1 MSELAFGKEIE
12 LRKNAIDRYGRTVAQ
27 VFVDGKDVGLE
38 MLRQGFAWVYD
49 RYITE
54 ASTEV
59 QETYRK
65 PKRRPSGTTRCGA
78 IQILFRRGYF
88 EIWPKPMNRKRSLQ
102 IG

>member
-1 MSELAFGKEIE
+1 M
-12 LRKNAIDRYGRTVAQ
+12 RKHAIDRYGRTVAQ

-65 PKRRPSGTTRCGA
+65 AQKEAKAEQTR
-78 IQILFRRGYF
+78 IV
-88 EIWPKPMNRKRSLQ
+88 ERSKFYSAVDISKLGQ
-102 IG
+102 GQ